1 MLRVRTYIAPSAIQ
15 GIGLFAAG
23 FIPKDTLIWKFYPG
37 FDLLIDLR
45 DLGEDDDLVRECVL
59 RYGYK
64 STLEYPIYVV
74 CGDDARF
81 MNHSSTDPTAREDG
95 WVTVAARDISADE
108 EITCDY
114 ETFDQRY
121 ARTGFVPGIR

>member
-1 MLRVRTYIAPSAIQ
+1 MLRVRTYLAPSPID
-15 GIGLFAAG
+15 GIGLFADA

-37 FDLLIDLR
+37 FDLLVDLR
-45 DLGEDDDLVRECVL
+45 ELAEEDELVRECVL

-64 STLEYPIYVV
+64 LTFEYPIYVV

-81 MNHSSTDPTAREDG
+81 MNHSSADPTANEDG
-95 WVTVAARDISADE
+95 WVTVAARDIARNE

-114 ETFDQRY
+114 GTFDQRY
-121 ARTGFVPGIR
+121 RHTGFVPGNR

>member
-1 MLRVRTYIAPSAIQ
+1 MLRVRTYLAPSRIE
-15 GIGLFAAG
+15 GIGLFAAQ

-37 FDLLIDLR
+37 LDLLVDLR
-45 DLGEDDDLVRECVL
+45 DLPEDEDLVRECIL

-64 STLEYPIYVV
+64 STFEYPIYVV

-81 MNHSSTDPTAREDG
+81 MNHASSDPTAREDG
-95 WVTVAARDISADE
+95 WVTVAARDIAPDD

-114 ETFDQRY
+114 STFDQRY
-121 ARTGFVPGIR
+121 TRTGFLPGTR